1 LDNEGF
7 WGGDE
12 HFVVE
17 VIGLEGIGYQVDC
30 TGRGQEK
37 KVETSFAGE
46 RDEVKVKAT
55 SSTRCLTGEKSRCS
69 SLS

>member
-1 LDNEGF
+1 
-7 WGGDE
+7 
-12 HFVVE
+12 VVE
-17 VIGLEGIGYQVDC
+17 VISLEGIGYRDDC
-30 TGRGQEK
+30 TDRGQEK
-37 KVETSFAGE
+37 NLETSFAGE